1 MKKKYKFCA
10 FLLAFLLLFSP
21 LEVFADESIA
31 KEGDNVV
38 GVDANVKSYLIG
50 NQESGDIFYQ
60 KNADKTYPIASMSK
74 LMTFLL
80 TREAIDSGKISY
92 ETKVKGTKEAEDL
105 TGPEYSSLG
114 IKKDEEY
121 TIKELITGLIVV
133 SGNDCANLLASKIS
147 GSEDEFAKEMNKKA
161 QELNLISQ
169 KYYNASGVNTEDD
182 YQNSSSAKDLF
193 ELTRYILK
201 KYPDILE
208 YSNMG
213 GIDDSKK
220 NIHKKSTIPL
230 KNEIKGVDGLK
241 TGTTNEAGSCLTTTI
256 DMGKFD
262 PKNEYRA
269 IGIVMGAD
277 DHPTR
282 DAAMTDLIYYVSRYF
297 NYKKIADKKIPSD
310 SVKVNSVK
318 EGYVE
323 LYPDQNVGFIIK
335 EKSMPSVKIQIKK
348 DIKGPIKKGDILGKE
363 FISYKDKSYE
373 INLVSKKDQS
383 KASNFTRIKRTISDA
398 CNPLV
403 ECIIAR

>member
-1 MKKKYKFCA
+1 MKRKYKISA
-10 FLLAFLLLFSP
+10 LILAILFLFSP
-21 LEVFADESIA
+21 LNVFADESIA

-38 GVDANVKSYLIG
+38 GADKDVRAYLIG

-92 ETKVKGTKEAEDL
+92 DTKVKGTKEAEDL

-114 IKKDEEY
+114 IKEGEEY

-147 GSEDEFAKEMNKKA
+147 GSEDNFAKEMNKKA
-161 QELNLISQ
+161 QELNLKSQ

-182 YQNSSSAKDLF
+182 TQNSSSAKDLF
-193 ELTRYILK
+193 ELSRIILK

-208 YSNMG
+208 YSNMD
-213 GIDDSKK
+213 GIDDNKK
-220 NIHKKSTIPL
+220 DIHKKSTIPL
-230 KNEIKGVDGLK
+230 KGDIKGVDGLK
-241 TGTTNEAGSCLTTTI
+241 TGTTEEAGSCLITTI

-262 PKNEYRA
+262 PKNDYRA
-269 IGIVMGAD
+269 ISIVMGAK

-297 NYKKIADKKIPSD
+297 NYKKLADKQTPSD
-310 SVKVNSVK
+310 FVKVNSVK

-323 LYPDQNVGFIIK
+323 LYPDQDVGFIIK
-335 EKSMPSVKIQIKK
+335 NKSMPNVKTDIKK
-348 DIKGPIKKGDILGKE
+348 DIKAPIKKGEKLGKVY
-363 FISYKDKSYE
+363 ISYEDKSYQV
-373 INLVSKKDQS
+373 NLISKKDQT

-398 CNPLV
+398 CNFLV